1 LTDAEKVPLTGA
13 VHRHSH
19 ARIYP
24 NRQLSAHLASLF
36 FRLQARQEPF
46 QRRLWLGPR
55 QREARQRITGAF
67 SQDSIERLRAYDRT
81 RYKYTSDADLLA
93 IVEHI
98 LRRDDDAALAAT
110 QQTGLEINDARR
122 FVENIRERLSP
133 LADEA
138 ETVRSLLRQH
148 IPSAFE
154 PQPHQGSLTVR
165 DAASHLQSKSRVPAS
180 DLEAHRFL
188 LNSGEPLPA
197 QLSLVEIKKIAV
209 KLKVKATDFYW
220 KRFQQSAVA
229 LWMARSQKQAQLAA
243 RSKRKSKDTNA
254 QKSQGPRD
262 PDSEKETDKNDA
274 R

>member
-1 LTDAEKVPLTGA
+1 MNRYVFDEESIRRERLLDLYVWGLDHGDSDAIATALEAALTDP
-13 VHRHSH
+13 
-19 ARIYP
+19 
-24 NRQLSAHLASLF
+24 QLNNL
-36 FRLQARQEPF
+36 
-46 QRRLWLGPR
+46 
-55 QREARQRITGAF
+55 I
-67 SQDSIERLRAYDRT
+67 D
-81 RYKYTSDADLLA
+81 
-93 IVEHI
+93 
-98 LRRDDDAALAAT
+98 
-110 QQTGLEINDARR
+110 EINQA
-122 FVENIRERLSP
+122 FEEEERLSP

-180 DLEAHRFL
+180 DLEAHRLL

>member
-1 LTDAEKVPLTGA
+1 MNRYVFDEESIRRERLLDLYVWGLDHGDADAIATALEAALTDP
-13 VHRHSH
+13 
-19 ARIYP
+19 
-24 NRQLSAHLASLF
+24 QLNNLIDEVN
-36 FRLQARQEPF
+36 QAFE
-46 QRRLWLGPR
+46 
-55 QREARQRITGAF
+55 E
-67 SQDSIERLRAYDRT
+67 E
-81 RYKYTSDADLLA
+81 
-93 IVEHI
+93 EC
-98 LRRDDDAALAAT
+98 
-110 QQTGLEINDARR
+110 
-122 FVENIRERLSP
+122 LSP

-154 PQPHQGSLTVR
+154 LQPQQGSLTVR

-180 DLEAHRFL
+180 DLEAHRLL

-229 LWMARSQKQAQLAA
+229 LWMARSQKQAQLTA